1 MALTA
6 ALITASA
13 TSVYTSN
20 GNNAITCMTICNYS
34 GTATTLTL
42 YAVPSTSGGTVVG
55 TASSTNILISALTI
69 PGGETVTLDQ
79 EKLVLGNNDS
89 IQALAGATSR
99 LNIVI
104 STLPV

>member
-1 MALTA
+1 MPLTA
-6 ALITASA
+6 ALITTSA
-13 TSVYTSN
+13 TSVYTSS

-34 GTATTLTL
+34 GTSTNLTL
-42 YAVPSTSGGTVVG
+42 HTVPNNAGAVG
-55 TASSTNILISALTI
+55 TASNTNMSISVLPI

-79 EKLVLGNNDS
+79 EKLVLANNDS
-89 IQALAGATSR
+89 IQALASANTR